1 MRLSVCDY
9 CDEFDEDC
17 ECWICPSCDEVTIK
31 ENVCVCGQCNDCCIC
46 GEKEPRKLTLEDI
59 KHTIVFESEQ
69 EYNVLR
75 PEVHHTLLKVKAKS
89 PEEALELAK
98 AGEELEIT
106 DLFEF
111 SHIPDTG
118 WKVEDKEG
126 NLLLDE

>member
-1 MRLSVCDY
+1 MRFCGY
-9 CDEFDEDC
+9 CEKNYRDC
-17 ECWICPSCDEVTIK
+17 QCLACPC
-31 ENVCVCGQCNDCCIC
+31 CGQLIEKEDVCKCGNCKDCCIC
-46 GEKEPRKLTLEDI
+46 EEKEPRKLTLEDI

-98 AGEELEIT
+98 AGEESEIT

-118 WKVEDKEG
+118 WKVEDEEG